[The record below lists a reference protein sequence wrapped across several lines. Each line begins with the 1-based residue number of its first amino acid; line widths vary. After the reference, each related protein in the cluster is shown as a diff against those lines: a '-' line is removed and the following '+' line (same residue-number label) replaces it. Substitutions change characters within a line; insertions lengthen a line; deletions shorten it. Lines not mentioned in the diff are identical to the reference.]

1 MLRENAPVDKSFPV
15 SHNNEHDSAQDL
27 QQSEELDRI
36 YEVPSLIHDGSH
48 CRQRGC
54 KVCTPKDEVDRL
66 EEIRKKWFE
75 ERNKGRNARAR
86 AKSKGKILAPIQK
99 QDDQWNPLFVEEFE
113 L

>member
-1 MLRENAPVDKSFPV
+1 MNIGHPIDKDFAFSR
-15 SHNNEHDSAQDL
+15 DSAKDL

-48 CRQRGC
+48 CRRNGC
-54 KVCTPKDEVDRL
+54 NVCTPKSEVDRL

-75 ERNKGRNARAR
+75 ERNKGRNAKAR
-86 AKSKGKILAPIQK
+86 AKTIERIQTK
-99 QDDQWNPLFVEEFE
+99 DDQWNPLFVEDFE